1 MPRLYYTTDKFEDTL
16 KKEGYEDFSADDVL
30 AHAMSVGDASIY
42 SDLNDLNVPHLK
54 RPNKNLELRKCL
66 TQNGL
71 EDLDENKEFQRNHY
85 FDFLDNSEKSAIS
98 YNLGMAQCSM
108 MATRLLNA
116 KVTVHLDAVYAL
128 IHEEK
133 LGKNRRSTPKG
144 KRPDLLAYTEHPNG
158 LRGAKFILEA
168 KGRSG
173 SDIGEAISEA
183 RKQFSSIP
191 EEIQEI
197 SRGAQEIISVS
208 YFKIGTNKKGAK
220 TPQFPSWKNHLE
232 AVSPTRPP
240 EPPEYG
246 KGRTRHTSI
255 ARSDSDQT
263 DDIARSDNGQT
274 DNNDEFAGLLLI
286 AQLWPFVQMIST
298 SPKEKRSR
306 FSKLLHI
313 AVDPRTGDYFG
324 VPEEIYSLIKEEVR
338 KPLVNKGRR
347 EKVARKAWDILK
359 NLDISEVRQSV
370 EASTDRATILP
381 SGLIYVNLST
391 NAKSSTDITITK
403 TDRRRS
409 TQRSR
414 TQAEERKSRKN
425 SKRADRSRETGR
437 SKMLARGFNRREK
450 PLTLEAQQ
458 QGRGKLRQKNSNNK

>member
-16 KKEGYEDFSADDVL
+16 KKEGYEDFSADEVL
-30 AHAMSVGDASIY
+30 THAMCVGDASIY
-42 SDLNDLNVPHLK
+42 SALNVPHLK
-54 RPNKNLELRKCL
+54 RPDKNLELRKCL

-85 FDFLDNSEKSAIS
+85 FDFIDNSEKSAIS

-128 IHEEK
+128 IYEEK
-133 LGKNRRSTPKG
+133 LGKNRRSTPKR

-158 LRGAKFILEA
+158 LQGAKFILEA

-191 EEIQEI
+191 EEIQKI

-208 YFKIGTNKKGAK
+208 YFKIGTNKKGSK

-255 ARSDSDQT
+255 ARSD
-263 DDIARSDNGQT
+263 NGQT
-274 DNNDEFAGLLLI
+274 DDNDEFAGLLLI

-403 TDRRRS
+403 KDRRRS

-414 TQAEERKSRKN
+414 TQAEERKSYQN
-425 SKRADRSRETGR
+425 PKRAGR
-437 SKMLARGFNRREK
+437 SKAIKGTKISARRFDRQVN
-450 PLTLEAQQ
+450 PLTLEAPQ
-458 QGRGKLRQKNSNNK
+458 QGSGKLQQKNSNNK

>member
-16 KKEGYEDFSADDVL
+16 KKEGYEDFSADEVL
-30 AHAMSVGDASIY
+30 THAMCVGDASIY
-42 SDLNDLNVPHLK
+42 SALNVPHLK
-54 RPNKNLELRKCL
+54 RPDKNLELRKCL

-128 IHEEK
+128 IYEEK
-133 LGKNRRSTPKG
+133 LGKNRRSTPKR

-158 LRGAKFILEA
+158 LQGAKFILEA

-191 EEIQEI
+191 EEIQKI

-208 YFKIGTNKKGAK
+208 YFKIGTNKKGSK

-255 ARSDSDQT
+255 ARSD
-263 DDIARSDNGQT
+263 NGQT
-274 DNNDEFAGLLLI
+274 DDNDEFAGLLLI

-403 TDRRRS
+403 KDRRRS

-414 TQAEERKSRKN
+414 TQAEERKSYQN
-425 SKRADRSRETGR
+425 PKRAGR
-437 SKMLARGFNRREK
+437 SKAIKGTKISARRFDRQVN
-450 PLTLEAQQ
+450 PLTLEAPQ
-458 QGRGKLRQKNSNNK
+458 QGSGKLQQKNSNNK